1 MDQDPE
7 LRKQAENGD
16 IAFGTVDSWLIW
28 NLTNGDKH
36 VTDITNA
43 SRTLLFNIHTLQ
55 WDEELL
61 EILDIPKKFFL
72 KLFLVQKK

>member
-1 MDQDPE
+1 M
-7 LRKQAENGD
+7 
-16 IAFGTVDSWLIW
+16 
-28 NLTNGDKH
+28 TNGDKH

-61 EILDIPKKFFL
+61 EILDIPKNILPKVVSCSE
-72 KLFLVQKK
+72 KIAQTSKKI

>member
-1 MDQDPE
+1 MDLDQDPE

-43 SRTLLFNIHTLQ
+43 SRLYYLIF
-55 WDEELL
+55 
-61 EILDIPKKFFL
+61 ILYSGMKNY
-72 KLFLVQKK
+72 